1 MTAKKAAATP
11 KNMGRKT
18 KSKADSSSK
27 TSSSSSSSLFFTSS
41 LPGIILATGVAF
53 WYQYQYYQSSG
64 GVGGG
69 GKDNN
74 IDINKSVTLGQQQQP
89 PPYFFTPKAGS
100 WEDGYYS
107 SPIAGQNY
115 PSTHAKLYP
124 NGGIGEPTD
133 VQFASEEDFLSTGRL
148 YNEFGQIVQNRFHFE
163 NGTA

>member
-1 MTAKKAAATP
+1 MASKKAAATTP
-11 KNMGRKT
+11 KKGRKT

-27 TSSSSSSSLFFTSS
+27 TSSSSFSLFTSS
-41 LPGIILATGVAF
+41 LPGIILAAGVAF
-53 WYQYQYYQSSG
+53 WYQYQSQSSG

-69 GKDNN
+69 KDTN
-74 IDINKSVTLGQQQQP
+74 IDINKSETLGQQ
-89 PPYFFTPKAGS
+89 PPYFTPEAGS

-124 NGGIGEPTD
+124 NGGIGEPTE
-133 VQFASEEDFLSTGRL
+133 VQFQSEEDFLSTGRL

>member
-1 MTAKKAAATP
+1 MAAKKAAAP
-11 KNMGRKT
+11 SKKGRKT

-27 TSSSSSSSLFFTSS
+27 TSSSSPSSLFFTSS
-41 LPGIILATGVAF
+41 LPGIILAAGVAF
-53 WYQYQYYQSSG
+53 WYQYYQSS

-69 GKDNN
+69 GGKDSN

-89 PPYFFTPKAGS
+89 PYFTPKAGS

-124 NGGIGEPTD
+124 NGGIGMPTD
-133 VQFASEEDFLSTGRL
+133 VQFQSEEDFLSTGRL

>member
-1 MTAKKAAATP
+1 MAAKKAAAP
-11 KNMGRKT
+11 SKKGRKT

-27 TSSSSSSSLFFTSS
+27 TSSSSLFFTSS
-41 LPGIILATGVAF
+41 LPGIILAAGVAF
-53 WYQYQYYQSSG
+53 WYQYYQSSG

-74 IDINKSVTLGQQQQP
+74 NIDINKSVTLGQQQQP
-89 PPYFFTPKAGS
+89 PYFTPKAGS

>member
-1 MTAKKAAATP
+1 MAAKKAAATP
-11 KNMGRKT
+11 KKGRKT
-18 KSKADSSSK
+18 KSKVDPSSK
-27 TSSSSSSSLFFTSS
+27 TSSSSSSSSSLFTSS
-41 LPGIILATGVAF
+41 LPGIVLAAGVAF
-53 WYQYQYYQSSG
+53 WYQYYQSS
-64 GVGGG
+64 GGG

-74 IDINKSVTLGQQQQP
+74 IDIKSVIQGQQP
-89 PPYFFTPKAGS
+89 PYFTPEAGS

-124 NGGIGEPTD
+124 NGGIGEPTE
-133 VQFASEEDFLSTGRL
+133 VQFQSEEDFLSTGRL

>member
-1 MTAKKAAATP
+1 MAAKKAAAP
-11 KNMGRKT
+11 SKKGRKT

-27 TSSSSSSSLFFTSS
+27 TSSSSLSSLFTSS
-41 LPGIILATGVAF
+41 LPGIILAAGVAF
-53 WYQYQYYQSSG
+53 WYQHYQSSG
-64 GVGGG
+64 GV

-74 IDINKSVTLGQQQQP
+74 IDINKSVTLGQQQQQ
-89 PPYFFTPKAGS
+89 PPYFTPKAGS

-124 NGGIGEPTD
+124 NGGIGEPAD

>member
-1 MTAKKAAATP
+1 MAAKKAAAP
-11 KNMGRKT
+11 SKKGRKT
-18 KSKADSSSK
+18 KSKAVDSSSK
-27 TSSSSSSSLFFTSS
+27 TSSSSSSSLFNTSS
-41 LPGIILATGVAF
+41 LPGIILAAGVAF
-53 WYQYQYYQSSG
+53 WYQYNQSSG
-64 GVGGG
+64 VG

-89 PPYFFTPKAGS
+89 PYFTPKAGS